1 MRRRTTLAPEPSR
14 LRRAATF
21 VRRWIGQSAWRALAT
36 IAVLGAVAGAVLVL
50 TIQGP
55 FWQQVSGSVVFVT
68 VFFVVFSWFDD
79 GTWRR
84 AIVFGVLVAPTPLL
98 IFLLPQNDAAF
109 EDATGFT
116 EAHRSGYIP
125 ARSGCMG
132 VYVYDVGGKTY
143 RTLLS
148 SDRCPRFAMLQ
159 YVVDRPW
166 RVRRQPEGV
175 GPPPPPAPP
184 PGAAR

>member
-14 LRRAATF
+14 LRRAATL
-21 VRRWIGQSAWRALAT
+21 VRRWVGQSAWRALAT
-36 IAVLGAVAGAVLVL
+36 IVGLGAVAGAILVL
-50 TIQGP
+50 TISGP

-84 AIVFGVLVAPTPLL
+84 AIVAGLFVAPTLL
-98 IFLLPQNDAAF
+98 LTFLLPLNSAAF

-148 SDRCPRFAMLQ
+148 SDRCRRFVMLQ
-159 YVVDRPW
+159 YVADRPW
-166 RVRRQPEGV
+166 RARPQPSGV
-175 GPPPPPAPP
+175 GPPPPPPAPLH
-184 PGAAR
+184 AR